1 MARAYHAPKDTRYD
15 VVIIGGAVIGS
26 STAYWLTQQPDFNG
40 SVLVIERDSTYQ
52 FASTTLSSSSIRQQ
66 FSNPINVK
74 ISQFGVE
81 FIRNFPATMAD
92 AFDDGCVPE
101 LGFRENGYLMCC
113 SPAGVDACRER
124 VEMQQSLG
132 AGTVFL
138 TPGEIADR
146 FPYMNVDD
154 LGGGSWGRSAEGWFD
169 SNGLMNG
176 FRSAARLNGTEYI
189 DNEVTGLT
197 REGGKITAVHLVT
210 GETISCG
217 TVVNAAGPRAQMISR
232 MGDMDIPVEPRRRH
246 TFIFAAA
253 EPVPGAMPCIIDM
266 DGTYVRPEGQMFM
279 TGNTPLNDGP
289 AEVDDFTTEHGEFD
303 RIWPSLAHRIPQFET
318 IKLQNFWT
326 GHYAYNTLDHNA
338 IVGRHPAVPNFIFA
352 NGFSGHGLQQS
363 PAVGRAVSELI
374 CHNEYRTLDLTPF
387 CYERVERNEPFLED
401 AVI

>member
-1 MARAYHAPKDTRYD
+1 MARAYRAPENTHYD
-15 VVIIGGAVIGS
+15 VVIIGGAVVGS
-26 STAYWLTQQPDFNG
+26 STAYWLTRNTDFNG

-81 FIRNFPATMAD
+81 FIRNFPETMAEF
-92 AFDDGCVPE
+92 FDEGSLPE

-113 SPAGVDACRER
+113 SPDGADACRDR
-124 VEMQQSLG
+124 AEMQRDLG
-132 AGTVFL
+132 ANTVFL
-138 TPGEIADR
+138 SPEEIAAR
-146 FPYMNVDD
+146 FPYIRTAD
-154 LGGGSWGRSAEGWFD
+154 LGGGSWGQGAEGWFD

-176 FRSAARLNGTEYI
+176 FRTAARKSGAEYV
-189 DNEVTGLT
+189 DNEVVGLGRETG
-197 REGGKITAVHLVT
+197 RITHVELAT
-210 GETISCG
+210 GEHISCG
-217 TVVNAAGPRAQMISR
+217 TLVNAAGPRAR
-232 MGDMDIPVEPRRRH
+232 MVAGMGGMDIPVEPRRRH

-253 EPVPGAMPCIIDM
+253 DPISGAMPCIIDM
-266 DGTYVRPEGQMFM
+266 DGTYVRPEGALFM
-279 TGNTPLNDGP
+279 TGNTPLVDGP
-289 AEVDDFTTEHGEFD
+289 VAVDDFTTEHGEFD
-303 RIWPSLAHRIPQFET
+303 RIWPSLAHRIPQFER

-338 IVGRHPAVPNFIFA
+338 IVGRHPEVANFIFA

-363 PAVGRAVSELI
+363 PAVGRGVSELI
-374 CHNEYRTLDLTPF
+374 CHDGYRTLDLTPF